1 MTDISSAG
9 SLLANVCLSSLSYYF
24 AEVLKYLF
32 LSFTD
37 PDVVNLD
44 DWVFNT
50 ECHPLRRNAPACGV

>member
-1 MTDISSAG
+1 MF
-9 SLLANVCLSSLSYYF
+9 LLSHSYYF

-37 PDVVNLD
+37 PSVVNLD

-50 ECHPLRRNAPACGV
+50 ECHPMLRNAAACSN